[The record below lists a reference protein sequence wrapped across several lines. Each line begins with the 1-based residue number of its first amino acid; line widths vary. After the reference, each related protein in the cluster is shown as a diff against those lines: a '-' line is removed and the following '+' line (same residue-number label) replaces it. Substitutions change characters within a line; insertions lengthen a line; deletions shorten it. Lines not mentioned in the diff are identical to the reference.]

1 MKNIFILILIVFV
14 PFLSYSQESLKKAD
28 TAKASSLYLD
38 FSVGLSQPLGS
49 YSSVDLK
56 NSDAGFATPGSVIQ
70 LNFDWLG
77 KNNIGLGLEYAYQ
90 RNPLNSSVKNDT
102 LSGSGKPNQALGIG
116 NWTNHY
122 LMAGIA
128 VIHFFDKVYVEGRA
142 LFGFVISSSPL
153 FKTMDAHQNVS
164 ANIGTGLAYGVQ
176 LGVGYSI
183 NPRVTVKANIE
194 YLLGKPGI
202 NKQYEGEMVL
212 DTITGTLMPTSV
224 QKINTKLTV
233 SSLLVKAGVVIK
245 LSK

>member
-1 MKNIFILILIVFV
+1 MKNVFLLIGIVFV
-14 PFLSYSQESLKKAD
+14 PYLAYPQASLKKAD
-28 TAKASSLYLD
+28 TAKASSLYLG

-49 YSSVDLK
+49 YTSTDVK
-56 NSDAGFATPGSVIQ
+56 NFDAGFATPGSVLQ
-70 LNFDWLG
+70 VNFDWLG
-77 KNNIGLGLEYAYQ
+77 INNIGLALEYAYQ

-102 LSGSGKPNQALGIG
+102 LRGTGKPNQPLGIG

-128 VIHFFDKVYVEGRA
+128 VTHFFDKVYVEGRA
-142 LFGFVISSSPL
+142 LFGFVISSTPV
-153 FKTMDAHQNVS
+153 FKTMDVSKNVS
-164 ANIGTGLAYGVQ
+164 TNVGTGLAGGVQ

-194 YLLGKPGI
+194 YLLGRPGI
-202 NKQYEGEMVL
+202 NKQYKGEMVL
-212 DTITGTLMPTSV
+212 DTITHTYYPSAL

-233 SSLLVKAGVVIK
+233 SSLLIKAGVVIK